1 MTIAKQLSSIRI
13 ATLNVHFFQ
22 DLKQVSNAQRLA
34 KVLQPL
40 SVDVLALQEAY
51 HTEQPLG
58 AARENRYYFKYLSN
72 VLRLPH
78 LAFGNTFNDFGN
90 GLLSRFPLKR
100 SVNYHTNKVEGH
112 GKRAMLAVTIDH
124 PFFEDNDAT
133 LYVTH
138 LDQISE
144 NIRLEQLNLLEKHL
158 NQSTGLRLLMG
169 DFNALTLD
177 DYSEDYF
184 RRRIRDVRQL
194 NSWEP
199 PVDLLT
205 KQMKENGYEDCWR
218 QMNNDALDERAITCA
233 YGTRIDYVWKRGEL
247 KNGWNMDE
255 CRIFSS
261 KDATD
266 HNGILLTMTKT
277 G

>member
-22 DLKQVSNAQRLA
+22 DSKQVSNAQRLA
-34 KVLQPL
+34 KLLQPL

-51 HTEQPLG
+51 HTEQPPG

-144 NIRLEQLNLLEKHL
+144 NIRLE
-158 NQSTGLRLLMG
+158 
-169 DFNALTLD
+169 
-177 DYSEDYF
+177 
-184 RRRIRDVRQL
+184 
-194 NSWEP
+194 
-199 PVDLLT
+199 
-205 KQMKENGYEDCWR
+205 
-218 QMNNDALDERAITCA
+218 
-233 YGTRIDYVWKRGEL
+233 
-247 KNGWNMDE
+247 
-255 CRIFSS
+255 
-261 KDATD
+261 
-266 HNGILLTMTKT
+266 
-277 G
+277 